1 LTRIKAV
8 ALSSCF
14 GGAERDRIMRGWIAG
29 FCWLWM
35 AASAIAAEVATPDVS
50 VGGLELQLGA
60 EDFRIYCATCHGID
74 AKGQG
79 PVAEFMVL
87 PPRDLT
93 QLAKR
98 AGGKFPAD
106 LIAGVID
113 GRAEVKAHGS
123 RDMPVWG
130 DYFEAEKP
138 KASPTVKE
146 AEAQARIGALVA
158 YLGSIQAK

>member
-1 LTRIKAV
+1 MMRGYFAV
-8 ALSSCF
+8 LWVLWL
-14 GGAERDRIMRGWIAG
+14 GGAAPAAE
-29 FCWLWM
+29 M
-35 AASAIAAEVATPDVS
+35 ATPEASA
-50 VGGLELQLGA
+50 GGLEHQLGA
-60 EDFRIYCATCHGID
+60 ADFRIYCATCHGID

-106 LIAGVID
+106 LIARVID
-113 GRAEVKAHGS
+113 GRAEVKAHGP

-130 DYFEAEKP
+130 DYFAAEKP
-138 KASPTVKE
+138 SASQTLKE
-146 AEAQARIGALVA
+146 ADARARILALVA
-158 YLGSIQAK
+158 YLGSLQAK

>member
-1 LTRIKAV
+1 
-8 ALSSCF
+8 
-14 GGAERDRIMRGWIAG
+14 MRGWIVG
-29 FCWLWM
+29 FCWLWI
-35 AASAIAAEVATPDVS
+35 AASAMAAEVATPEASAD
-50 VGGLELQLGA
+50 GLELQLGE

-74 AKGQG
+74 GKGQG

-106 LIAGVID
+106 LMARVID

-130 DYFEAEKP
+130 DYFAAEKP
-138 KASPTVKE
+138 EASGVVKE
-146 AEAQARIGALVA
+146 AEAQARIDALVA
-158 YLGSIQAK
+158 YLASIQAK

>member
-1 LTRIKAV
+1 
-8 ALSSCF
+8 
-14 GGAERDRIMRGWIAG
+14 MRGWIVG
-29 FCWLWM
+29 FCWLWI
-35 AASAIAAEVATPDVS
+35 ASSAIAAEVATPEASAD
-50 VGGLELQLGA
+50 GLELQLGA

-74 AKGQG
+74 GKGQG

-106 LIAGVID
+106 LMARVID
-113 GRAEVKAHGS
+113 GRAEVKAHGG

-130 DYFEAEKP
+130 DYFAAEKP
-138 KASPTVKE
+138 EASGVVKE

-158 YLGSIQAK
+158 YLASIQAK

>member
-1 LTRIKAV
+1 
-8 ALSSCF
+8 
-14 GGAERDRIMRGWIAG
+14 MRGWIVD
-29 FCWLWM
+29 FCWLWI
-35 AASAIAAEVATPDVS
+35 AGSAIAAEVATPEASAD
-50 VGGLELQLGA
+50 GLELQLGA

-74 AKGQG
+74 GKGEG

-106 LIAGVID
+106 LMARVID
-113 GRAEVKAHGS
+113 GHAEVKAHGG

-138 KASPTVKE
+138 EASQTVKE
-146 AEAQARIGALVA
+146 AEAQARIGGLVA
-158 YLGSIQAK
+158 YLDSIQAK